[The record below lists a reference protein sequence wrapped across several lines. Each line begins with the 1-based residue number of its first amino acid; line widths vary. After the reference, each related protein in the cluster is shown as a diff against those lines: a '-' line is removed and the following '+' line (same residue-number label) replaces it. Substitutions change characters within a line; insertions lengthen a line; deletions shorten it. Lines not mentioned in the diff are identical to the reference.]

1 MDQFDRFLDPQSP
14 FTLFLILVLLILGT
28 EKELESYL
36 ENARNFIQE
45 TRRSLENIRGGFQ
58 NMHTN
63 MSAFQANLLELS
75 KKQ

>member
-1 MDQFDRFLDPQSP
+1 MDQFDRFLDPKSP

-63 MSAFQANLLELS
+63 MASFQANLLELS